1 MATEI
6 ERKFL
11 LKNDN
16 WRTVKGTRYRQGYLC
31 STQEK
36 TVRIRTM
43 DDRAYLT
50 IKGASIGASRMEF
63 EYEIPT
69 QDAEE
74 LLNTLC
80 RKPLIEKNRHKVE
93 HAGHIWEIDEF
104 FGDNQ
109 GLIVAE
115 IELNSED
122 QAFEKPDW
130 VDEEVTHDPR
140 YFNANLNEHPFSQW

>member
-16 WRTVKGTRYRQGYLC
+16 WRTVDGTHYRQGYLC
-31 STQEK
+31 NTKEK
-36 TVRIRTM
+36 TVRVRTM
-43 DDRAYLT
+43 DDRAYLN
-50 IKGASIGASRMEF
+50 IKGANIGASRMEF
-63 EYEIPT
+63 EYEIPI

-80 RKPLIEKNRHKVE
+80 QKPLIEKNRYKVKYD
-93 HAGHIWEIDEF
+93 GLVWEIDEF

-115 IELNSED
+115 IELSSED

-130 VDEEVTHDPR
+130 MGKEVTHDPR
-140 YFNANLNEHPFSQW
+140 YFNANLNKHPFNQW